1 MTSRVPSGPSVDNVD
16 ARLRAFWHPVGLT
29 SDPPPRTVRL
39 LGDDIDVGGSGTL
52 TEHLGLW
59 WFAPEAPIAPLP
71 TVPEHDDPRF
81 VAVHSPPEDWS
92 AGAGQLAD
100 NFLDIGHIPWLHRE
114 SFAGP
119 EVETIGRMDLERDAT
134 GFSAGYRHRTQ
145 RLHGDGTGGRVM
157 TIWYTAPFA
166 VMMRLEYLDDDATI
180 TAAFFVQPLDADS
193 TRLYAVN
200 WRDDILDGRCTRE
213 RTIAFQRQVGAED
226 RRMLERL
233 PHRWTPLDTRAEVHT
248 RADATTLEMRRTLA
262 RLLGEGA
269 VPAT

>member
-1 MTSRVPSGPSVDNVD
+1 MTWRAPSGPSVDNLD
-16 ARLRAFWHPVGLT
+16 PRLRAFWHPVGLAT
-29 SDPPPRTVRL
+29 GPPPSTFRL
-39 LGDDIDVGGSGTL
+39 LGEVVEPGDSGSL
-52 TEHLGLW
+52 VEHLGLW
-59 WFAPEAPIAPLP
+59 WFAPEEPAAVLP
-71 TVPEHDDPRF
+71 DVPEHDDDRF
-81 VAVHSPPEDWS
+81 VVVHSPPEDWS

-100 NFLDIGHIPWLHRE
+100 NFLDIGHIPWLHRD

-119 EVETIGRMDLERDAT
+119 GVETIGRMELERSAT
-134 GFSAGYRHRTQ
+134 GFCAHYRHRTQ
-145 RLHGDGTGGRVM
+145 RLHGPGIGRRVM
-157 TIWYTAPFA
+157 TIWYSAPFA

-180 TAAFFVQPLDADS
+180 TAAFFVQPLDAET

-213 RTIAFQRQVGAED
+213 QTIAFQHQVGTED

-262 RLLGEGA
+262 RLLGEPVG
-269 VPAT
+269 